1 MYRRVTTNLTER
13 EVGGELVILHVETGE
28 VHQLNQVAA
37 CIWKN
42 LKQDTSVDFL
52 VDKVAEQFEVD
63 RKTAHDDVDRF
74 LADLTSLKLVEVV

>member
-1 MYRRVTTNLTER
+1 M
-13 EVGGELVILHVETGE
+13 
-28 VHQLNQVAA
+28 AA